1 MSELSNSLTILVLV
15 CIAIGAIVSIV
26 TLTLLYL
33 GLPFFGPVNDYI
45 NAIVGVFIGLLAW
58 QFFAKLP
65 SKFVPGIVGLVFA
78 WIGVTLVIGNS
89 VLVAL
94 GRMEWREGGM
104 YTGLGY
110 GLIGIWLLITLIS
123 SSLAGVLTDRTR
135 LDWVPNLVLGPL
147 QTITVSVGVDILGKD
162 QSDPNSVCAMAW
174 CKDCYG
180 KRRGDDAGHRGPE
193 RDHRSLTICKACG
206 KALTS
211 EDRELFIRLYENK
224 VRLDALSQR
233 ASEKE

>member
-1 MSELSNSLTILVLV
+1 MSELANSLTILVLV

-33 GLPFFGPVNDYI
+33 GLPFFGPVNDFV
-45 NAIVGVFIGLLAW
+45 NAIVGVLIGLLAW

-123 SSLAGVLTDRTR
+123 SSLAGEFSISLRRSGFAVGIA
-135 LDWVPNLVLGPL
+135 LVFGLAAGPIL
-147 QTITVSVGVDILGKD
+147 AGKLSVSVKPLVWL
-162 QSDPNSVCAMAW
+162 A
-174 CKDCYG
+174 Y
-180 KRRGDDAGHRGPE
+180 
-193 RDHRSLTICKACG
+193 SLTGLGWIGFPIWCW
-206 KALTS
+206 
-211 EDRELFIRLYENK
+211 
-224 VRLDALSQR
+224 VLSR
-233 ASEKE
+233 RIL